1 MSGSPIE
8 RDVQETSPTNAGG
21 TGDGKSSAVA
31 EQRYDETA
39 ITVLEGLQAVR
50 HRPAMY
56 IGGTGASGL
65 HHLIYEVVDNAVD
78 EALAGY
84 CGSILVKLNADG
96 SCTVVDDGR
105 GIPVGAMSDD
115 NPKLDGKP
123 ALEIVMTVL
132 HAGGKFDRTSYQLSA
147 GLHGVGVSVVNA
159 LSEWL
164 EVEVYRDGSI
174 YSMRF
179 ERGDTARQLETI
191 GQSKKRGTRVEFKP
205 DPEIFPDCEF
215 KFDTVAARLREL
227 AYLNNDLKI
236 RLVDERQGKELNF
249 HFTDGLG
256 EYVKYLSGGA
266 EWLHRD
272 VIRLRGKDDELH
284 MVCDVAMLYTDSYNE
299 TLVGFAN
306 NIHNIDGGTH
316 LSGFR
321 SALTRVANVYGRK
334 INLIKG
340 DLTPTGDDWREGLT
354 AVVSVKL
361 PEPQFEGQTKVRLNN
376 PEIESFVQRT
386 INEQFANFLEEK
398 PADAKRIIQKGVQ
411 AAQARM
417 AARKARDLARKSAMS
432 GGGLPGK
439 LADCRS
445 KKMEDTEL
453 YLVEGDSA
461 GGSAKQGRDSMTQAI
476 LALKGKILNVE
487 KARVDKMLSHEEIK
501 NIITAVGC
509 GIGREDFNLEKL
521 RYGKVII
528 MTDADVDG
536 SHIRTLLLTFLF
548 RHMRPL
554 IEAGRIYIAQP
565 PLFLVARGR
574 TKEYVLNELALNA
587 ILIVKGLDEASLEVR
602 EDDGSKRT
610 VTGPALKKLV
620 QILNDVAAQ
629 IQVLRRRGVEFVD
642 LIEQGDRDARGL
654 PTILAQVFRPDQPS
668 PERLF
673 FFDEAGLLDYCA
685 TERQAHGEVEVFESE
700 HVRLGQVNGNGRED
714 GEESL
719 PEHRIV
725 RHELTECRLLSSL
738 IADIDSMGL
747 SIQDYFTRRVEDV
760 AGELP
765 PAKFVLHYA
774 DRDPKDLDNLAAIP
788 GAVREFGS
796 SGLHIKR
803 YKGLGEMNP
812 DELWDTTMDPEN
824 RTLLRVTLAEDMSDP
839 EQLDLGLRE
848 ADRMFSILMGEN
860 IEARRRFIEE
870 NAINVRNLDV

>member
-1 MSGSPIE
+1 MSSNPTE
-8 RDVQETSPTNAGG
+8 RDLQENPPRHAGVAKD
-21 TGDGKSSAVA
+21 TKASAPA
-31 EQRYDETA
+31 EQYDETA

-50 HRPAMY
+50 QRPAMY

-65 HHLIYEVVDNAVD
+65 HHLVYEVVDNAVD

-84 CGSILVKLNADG
+84 CGSILVRLNADG

-105 GIPVGAMSDD
+105 GIPTGPMSDD

-132 HAGGKFDRTSYQLSA
+132 HAGGKFDRSSYQLSA

-179 ERGDTARQLETI
+179 ERGETVRPLQTI

-205 DPEIFPDCEF
+205 DPEIFPDPEF

-227 AYLNNDLKI
+227 AYLNNNLRI
-236 RLVDERQGKELNF
+236 RIVDERQGKELNF

-256 EYVKYLSGGA
+256 EYAKYLSGGA
-266 EWLHRD
+266 DWLHRD
-272 VIRLRGKDDELH
+272 VIRLRAQDDELG
-284 MVCDVAMLYTDSYNE
+284 MACDVAMLYTDSYNE

-321 SALTRVANVYGRK
+321 SALTRVANLYARK
-334 INLIKG
+334 NNLIKG

-386 INEQFANFLEEK
+386 INEQFGNFLEEK
-398 PADAKRIIQKGVQ
+398 PADAKRIVQKGVQ

-432 GGGLPGK
+432 AGGLPGK

-445 KKMEDTEL
+445 KKMEETEL

-509 GIGREDFNLEKL
+509 GIGREEFNLDKL

-574 TKEYVLNELALNA
+574 NKEYVLNEPALNA
-587 ILIVKGLDEASLEVR
+587 ILIVKGLHDTSLEVR
-602 EDDGSKRT
+602 EDDGGKRT
-610 VTGPALKKLV
+610 ITGMALKQLV
-620 QILNDVAAQ
+620 QTLNDVAAQ
-629 IQVLRRRGVEFVD
+629 FQVLRRRGVEFVD
-642 LIEQGDRDARGL
+642 LIDQQGSGAQGL
-654 PTILAQVFRPDQPS
+654 PTILAQVYRPGRPA

-673 FFDEAGLLDYCA
+673 FFDEAGLLEYCA
-685 TERQAHGEVEVFESE
+685 RQREAHGEVEVFESE
-700 HVRLGQVNGNGRED
+700 HVRLGQVNGNGRNN
-714 GEESL
+714 GEETL
-719 PEHRIV
+719 PERRIV
-725 RHELTECRLLSSL
+725 RHELSECRLLSSL
-738 IADIDSMGL
+738 ITGIESMGL

-765 PAKFVLHYA
+765 PAKFVLHCA
-774 DRDPKDLDNLAAIP
+774 QRDPKDLDNLAQIP

-796 SGLHIKR
+796 SGLNIKR

-824 RTLLRVTLAEDMSDP
+824 RTLLRVTLADDMSDP